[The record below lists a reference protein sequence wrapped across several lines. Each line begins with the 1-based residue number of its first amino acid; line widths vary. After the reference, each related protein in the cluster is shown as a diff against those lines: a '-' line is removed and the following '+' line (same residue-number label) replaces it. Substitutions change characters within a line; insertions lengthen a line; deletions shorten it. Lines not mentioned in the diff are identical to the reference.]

1 MDDVGNTW
9 ITLEKLITLDKWM
22 NSNPR
27 LCIQAVQREVG
38 NGVAGFICIPRPLE
52 TRLKPVAC
60 LEAPGPPSPTVGTRK
75 RRVAWAGGRGIGIQ
89 NSIVSGMAPGREC
102 TVGGRSR
109 RRQGGRHIPWVRMG
123 DPRVKAR
130 GPELGGGVAAA

>member
-22 NSNPR
+22 NSSPR

-60 LEAPGPPSPTVGTRK
+60 LEAPGPPLPHSGNKKESGCMGKGT
-75 RRVAWAGGRGIGIQ
+75 G
-89 NSIVSGMAPGREC
+89 E
-102 TVGGRSR
+102 
-109 RRQGGRHIPWVRMG
+109 
-123 DPRVKAR
+123 
-130 GPELGGGVAAA
+130 